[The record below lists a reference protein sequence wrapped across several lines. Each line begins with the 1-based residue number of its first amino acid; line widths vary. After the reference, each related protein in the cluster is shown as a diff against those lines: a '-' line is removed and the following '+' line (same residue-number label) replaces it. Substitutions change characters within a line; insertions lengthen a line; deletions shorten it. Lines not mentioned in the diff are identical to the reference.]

1 MILAPNLGRTDRTI
15 RIALGVIVGVTAV
28 VMEGHSW
35 LRVFLGLS
43 SFSLI
48 VGALWGT

>member
-1 MILAPNLGRTDRTI
+1 MLLAPNLGRTDRTI
-15 RIALGVIVGVTAV
+15 RIALGVIVGVAAV
-28 VMEGHSW
+28 LMENHFYW
-35 LRVFLGLS
+35 RIFLGLS

>member
-1 MILAPNLGRTDRTI
+1 MLLAPNLGRTGTI
-15 RIALGVIVGVTAV
+15 RIALGVIVGVAAI
-28 VMEGHSW
+28 VMDGYPW